1 MSMKKITALLLGLLA
16 ALALWGC
23 EKEYPAPPSAP
34 EVLQQLQPQLEQKAA
49 SYREAWGI
57 SDLTVQARLEVFR
70 LEPMTRDSSGDAHY
84 LVEYYM
90 VSDVLEE
97 MIYNNTLTQAQINEI
112 EEFSVK
118 CRDFVLNGYEVTL
131 TDVTQLPT
139 LALAGGE
146 VKYTFSHG
154 VILRGDE
161 VVYVAPDADLELPLK
176 VGDSLQEALDNV
188 IPLKPYV
195 GMDVSKIDKTEMGP
209 HAKEAYNYKNDKKG
223 KHRCTLYY
231 WMEGSRCTMI
241 VRVQDDTGKVILVEE
256 NPAGSYFGN

>member
-34 EVLQQLQPQLEQKAA
+34 EVKEQLQPQLDQQAASHGAQWAIEDLKIQADLEVLLLEQK
-49 SYREAWGI
+49 SRN
-57 SDLTVQARLEVFR
+57 
-70 LEPMTRDSSGDAHY
+70 SSGQAQY
-84 LVEYYM
+84 LVTYEM
-90 VSDVLEE
+90 VSDILEE
-97 MIYNNTLTQAQINEI
+97 MIYNNTLTQAQIHEI
-112 EEFSVK
+112 EGFSVK
-118 CRDFVLNGYEVTL
+118 CRDFVLNGYEVIL

-209 HAKEAYNYKNDKKG
+209 HAKEAYNYKNDKNG

-241 VRVQDDTGKVILVEE
+241 VRVQDDIGKVILVEE